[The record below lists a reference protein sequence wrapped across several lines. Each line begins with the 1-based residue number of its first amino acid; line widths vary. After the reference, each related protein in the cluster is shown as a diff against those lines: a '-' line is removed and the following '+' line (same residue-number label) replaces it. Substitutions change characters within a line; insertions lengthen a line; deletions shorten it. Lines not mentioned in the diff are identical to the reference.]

1 MDGICYGY
9 VMGYAMDIWME
20 YAMSMSMDR
29 RLGGESD
36 REISMVPVCVILSL
50 GFWSSIS
57 PPGLGVGVGV
67 GRALGYGA

>member
-1 MDGICYGY
+1 MHIYIY
-9 VMGYAMDIWME
+9 
-20 YAMSMSMDR
+20 R

-57 PPGLGVGVGV
+57 APGLG
-67 GRALGYGA
+67 LTLWIGA

>member
-1 MDGICYGY
+1 MWKVGSEQLMAYIMAY
-9 VMGYAMDIWME
+9 
-20 YAMSMSMDR
+20 R

-50 GFWSSIS
+50 GFWSLIS
-57 PPGLGVGVGV
+57 PPGLGVGVGVGV

>member
-1 MDGICYGY
+1 MY
-9 VMGYAMDIWME
+9 VAIYI
-20 YAMSMSMDR
+20 YR

-57 PPGLGVGVGV
+57 GPGLGRLGLTLWIG
-67 GRALGYGA
+67 ALLCEF

>member
-1 MDGICYGY
+1 MPDPPNRAAYFTH
-9 VMGYAMDIWME
+9 
-20 YAMSMSMDR
+20 R